1 MFNEKSNDKVDKN
14 RGWISTIGV
23 HLILLFVLNFF
34 VFEHQDP
41 PKDKSLPLFGGGS
54 SSSGV
59 SSNESPLESNIPAPP
74 INTNASSQ
82 TNGDIPINS
91 ENKPS
96 NSPVSDASPPDA
108 PSNQAS
114 SPTGNRAARGS
125 FGNPSNSE
133 GDNGHSETTGLE
145 SGATENTGQG
155 GSQGNFGLAGRGLD
169 KGVTP
174 ESGCQIPGTVILNI
188 WVNREGKVIDVETA
202 AGTTITDSCPI
213 DRAKAAAL
221 GTKFTP
227 NPKGP
232 ESQKGWIKYT
242 FTY

>member
-59 SSNESPLESNIPAPP
+59 SSNESPLESTIPAPP
-74 INTNASSQ
+74 INTNANSQ

-96 NSPVSDASPPDA
+96 NSPASDESQPDA
-108 PSNQAS
+108 PSNQDS
-114 SPTGNRAARGS
+114 GPTGNRAASGS
-125 FGNPSNSE
+125 FSHSTNSAGGNGQSA
-133 GDNGHSETTGLE
+133 TGLE
-145 SGATENTGQG
+145 SGEAVNTGQG
-155 GSQGNFGLAGRGLD
+155 GSQGNFGLAGRGMD

-174 ESGCQIPGTVILNI
+174 ESGCQISGTVILNI

-213 DRAKAAAL
+213 DRAKAAAR

-227 NPKGP
+227 NPNGP

-242 FTY
+242 FSY